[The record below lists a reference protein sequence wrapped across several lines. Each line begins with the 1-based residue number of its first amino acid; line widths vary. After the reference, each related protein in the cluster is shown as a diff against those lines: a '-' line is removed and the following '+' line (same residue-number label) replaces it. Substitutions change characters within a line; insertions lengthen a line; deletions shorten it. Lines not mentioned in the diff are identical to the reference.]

1 MGDYAVAAATYR
13 RGLELEPNNAAMKT
27 GLHNS
32 ESRIASDGAGDAAA
46 SFTASSDPRSN
57 RDSGGLGG
65 TADALR
71 NMGGADEMPDLA
83 GMMNNPAL
91 MQMAQQMMASGG
103 LERLMSNPTV
113 ANMVNQIESDR
124 VVTLLTSPHQMDR
137 LNSGGS
143 LPSMQ
148 EVMADPALR
157 DL

>member
-1 MGDYAVAAATYR
+1 
-13 RGLELEPNNAAMKT
+13 MKT

-46 SFTASSDPRSN
+46 SFTASSDSPSRP
-57 RDSGGLGG
+57 DSGGLGG
-65 TADALR
+65 MADALR
-71 NMGGADEMPDLA
+71 NMGGGAGGMPDLA
-83 GMMNNPAL
+83 GVMNNPAM
-91 MQMAQQMMASGG
+91 MQMAQQMMANGG
-103 LERLMSNPTV
+103 LERLMSNPAV
-113 ANMVNQIESDR
+113 SNMVNYIESDR